1 MVRTWI
7 REHTQQVKQIGK
19 GVRILPFFLP
29 TQRRPWLNPSE
40 PKWVHA
46 KKAIV
51 EADGLLSARQLAQR
65 ICAHFACSYEP
76 HLALV
81 EKVS

>member
-1 MVRTWI
+1 VRTWI
-7 REHTQQVKQIGK
+7 REHNQKVKK
-19 GVRILPFFLP
+19 ENNGVRILPFFLP
-29 TQRRPWLNPSE
+29 TKSPWLNPIE

-46 KKAIV
+46 KKAVV
-51 EADGLLSARQLAQR
+51 EPNMLLTAKQLAER